1 METELDRQLASL
13 RASVALTGPPERVDR
28 AIAAAIEADRDK
40 KRMPWSRWRI
50 ARPAW
55 LALSAA
61 VAATLAIIVGV
72 HYDPTRSPVLDVGTA
87 PVAADSDR
95 AWFLPVVP
103 VTELASADDALVVS
117 AQLSRMTLA
126 QLGLPV
132 DPAQA
137 ADVVDTELLV
147 RPNGALLAVRFV
159 Q

>member
-13 RASVALTGPPERVDR
+13 RASVALAGPPEHVDR
-28 AIAAAIEADRDK
+28 AIAAAIAADRDT
-40 KRMPWSRWRI
+40 KRARWGKWHI

-55 LALSAA
+55 LAVSAA
-61 VAATLAIIVGV
+61 VAATLAVIVIV
-72 HYDPTRSPVLDVGTA
+72 NHDPMRSPALDAGTA
-87 PVAADSDR
+87 PVAGDSDR

-103 VTELASADDALVVS
+103 VTELARADDALVVS

-137 ADVVDTELLV
+137 AEVVDTELLV